1 MKQAIKDYLL
11 FVLVLTV
18 LNVAGP
24 LAVFLPLPFFLFKEK
39 FSFSTLFLS
48 AFIPAIILF
57 PFLPDKLSFFVSLL
71 HYGSLVV
78 PTLVIIF
85 LFRYSNLNSFQ
96 RLFISSLSILVFII
110 ALGVISNY
118 LLGRDFFIAVF
129 EQFFKTSKIPESDL
143 EYIKNVFYYAGYG
156 LVFFSEA
163 MFFLFNTVFF
173 SKASGVLRDFAGYKV
188 DVFVV
193 VFTVVFILCVNI
205 LWITGYLHGYIL
217 QTVATLS
224 LFLFYIFFV
233 QGFAIYLYFLNK
245 VGFSG
250 FAKVLSIVLIFIYP
264 LPAILALVGILDF
277 WLDFRL
283 RISKIGGGKLV

>member
-11 FVLVLTV
+11 FVLVLTL
-18 LNVAGP
+18 LNIAGP
-24 LAVFLPLPFFLFKEK
+24 LAVFLPLPFFLFKDK
-39 FSFSTLFLS
+39 FSYSTLFLS
-48 AFIPAIILF
+48 AFIPLLILF
-57 PFLPDKLSFFVSLL
+57 PFLPDKLSLIVSLL
-71 HYGSLVV
+71 HYGSLVI
-78 PTLVIIF
+78 PTLVMIF

-96 RLFISSLSILVFII
+96 RLFISSLSILVFIVV
-110 ALGVISNY
+110 LGVISNY
-118 LLGRDFFIAVF
+118 FLGKDFFIALF
-129 EQFFKTSKIPESDL
+129 EQFFKTAKMSENDMK
-143 EYIKNVFYYAGYG
+143 YIKNVFYYAGYG

-173 SKASGVLRDFAGYKV
+173 SKATGVLRDFEGYKA

-193 VFTVVFILCVNI
+193 IFTVVFILCVNM

-217 QTVATLS
+217 QIVATLS
-224 LFLFYIFFV
+224 LFLFFIFFV
-233 QGFAIYLYFLNK
+233 QGFSIYLYFLNK

-277 WLDFRL
+277 WLDFRV